1 MVGLFLLLLL
11 PFSAAIYIYQ
21 KNCGVFQAKQIALGA
36 SLCTFFISSF
46 LWICFDGSTLQY
58 QYTPFFLSQSFA
70 YGFPLGVDSLSL
82 FFILLTSFTMPM
94 CFLVGWQSVR
104 KNIREY
110 FIAFLLLEF
119 FLLLVWMVTDLFL
132 FYIFFESVLI
142 PMFLVIGIWGSR
154 DRKIRAAYQFFLY
167 TLAGS
172 VCMLLG
178 VLFLYFQTG
187 STDIHLLLHSQLTEK
202 RQLFLWLSF
211 FASFAVKI
219 PMIPFH
225 LWLPEAHVEAPTAG
239 SVLLAGILLK
249 LGGYGFLRFSL
260 PLFPEASL
268 YFTPFIYTL
277 SLCGILFSSFTTLR
291 QIDLK
296 KIIAYSSVAHMNY
309 VTIGLFTW
317 NILGVAGSTLLMISH
332 GLVSPALFLLVGFLY
347 DRHKTRILR
356 YYAGCG
362 RTMPFFALF
371 FLFFTMANI
380 SIPGTSSFIGEFLI
394 LTSAFQINTILAIGA
409 ATGMI
414 WGGAY
419 ALWLANRLLYG
430 MPKVLFIK
438 KFADL
443 SRREFALL
451 LPYATLTLWI
461 GVYAQPFFSLLETGL
476 LYHITEQYQL
486 FGLFILSRWTWTV
499 SKKTK
504 TRTFFYYGQCHGPSS
519 TCTNPNVVS
528 SSESDDD
535 TQKQNVFSS
544 ETESFDDYDYD
555 YGSGS
560 GSGFFKKKVTRLFV
574 IRTALLHENEKQG
587 KIIENCPIDSA
598 LFILCDLWKEKN
610 YSFHREWHRERG
622 IYALC
627 LTGSKHVIE
636 TSFFQLV
643 SSLNTTGIQY
653 LLETKDFWYEKDAR
667 NFLCTLDLKDPYT
680 VRHLFNKAQRE
691 HWDKYYYRPTS
702 TFCGPAPMFSSPTD
716 EKFFLKDS
724 FLSDWDEEPI

>member
-1 MVGLFLLLLL
+1 MEILFLLIFL
-11 PFSAAIYIYQ
+11 PLCGAIYIYQ
-21 KNCGVFQAKQIALGA
+21 KSCGVFQAKQIALGT
-36 SLCTFFISSF
+36 SLLTFVLSSL
-46 LWICFDGSTLQY
+46 LWVFFDGTTVEY
-58 QYTPFFLSQSFA
+58 QYNHFYFLKGFEL
-70 YGFPLGVDSLSL
+70 GFPFGVDSLSL
-82 FFILLTSFTMPM
+82 FFILLTTLTMPM
-94 CFLVGWQSVR
+94 CLLVGWQSVR

-119 FLLLVWMVTDLFL
+119 FLLFVWMVTDLFL

-187 STDIHLLLHSQLTEK
+187 STDIHILLSTHLTEK
-202 RQLFLWLSF
+202 RQLFLWISF

-260 PLFPEASL
+260 PLFPDAAL
-268 YFTPFIYTL
+268 YFTPFVYTL
-277 SLCGILFSSFTTLR
+277 SLCGILYSSFTTLR

-317 NILGVAGSTLLMISH
+317 NMLGLAGSYLLMISH

-347 DRHKTRILR
+347 DRHKTRLLR

-362 RTMPFFALF
+362 RTMPLFALF

-380 SIPGTSSFIGEFLI
+380 SVPGTSSFVGEFLI
-394 LTSAFQINTILAIGA
+394 LTGAFQNNTTIAIGA

-430 MPKVLFIK
+430 MPKVSYIRA
-438 KFADL
+438 FADL
-443 SRREFALL
+443 ARREVALL
-451 LPYATLTLWI
+451 FPYFLGTLWL
-461 GVYAQPFFSLLETGL
+461 GFYAEPFLSTTFASF
-476 LYHITEQYQL
+476 LYHTNDTELL
-486 FGLFILSRWTWTV
+486 FQS
-499 SKKTK
+499 
-504 TRTFFYYGQCHGPSS
+504 C
-519 TCTNPNVVS
+519 
-528 SSESDDD
+528 
-535 TQKQNVFSS
+535 
-544 ETESFDDYDYD
+544 
-555 YGSGS
+555 
-560 GSGFFKKKVTRLFV
+560 
-574 IRTALLHENEKQG
+574 
-587 KIIENCPIDSA
+587 
-598 LFILCDLWKEKN
+598 
-610 YSFHREWHRERG
+610 
-622 IYALC
+622 
-627 LTGSKHVIE
+627 
-636 TSFFQLV
+636 
-643 SSLNTTGIQY
+643 
-653 LLETKDFWYEKDAR
+653 
-667 NFLCTLDLKDPYT
+667 FL
-680 VRHLFNKAQRE
+680 
-691 HWDKYYYRPTS
+691 
-702 TFCGPAPMFSSPTD
+702 
-716 EKFFLKDS
+716 FFLKDP
-724 FLSDWDEEPI
+724 FLWIFGGKKEGNRDKKTFGGQH